1 MCLGWD
7 EDISGDNT
15 KGFQNEA
22 CKSLQTFYAATEF
35 SALSLLDNWS
45 GNLFLATLPEPSDT
59 VFYYTH
65 CVTCVFYAEFGP
77 SNCSHLILIR
87 QFHIFPLRLVWH
99 YIQAVRKRGLN

>member
-45 GNLFLATLPEPSDT
+45 GKSLP
-59 VFYYTH
+59 
-65 CVTCVFYAEFGP
+65 C
-77 SNCSHLILIR
+77 
-87 QFHIFPLRLVWH
+87 
-99 YIQAVRKRGLN
+99 YITWA